1 MLCGKDK
8 KRVKTKDKREKI
20 FLRGSWLLAISCW
33 LLALAVE
40 LLALVQ
46 WLKQLLTKTCGLV
59 C

>member
-20 FLRGSWLLAISCW
+20 FLRGFWL
-33 LLALAVE
+33 LAVE

-46 WLKQLLTKTCGLV
+46 
-59 C
+59 